1 MGDLSVTI
9 QDLWTQSCPAYGFS
23 LISLFG
29 LSGYNYFCSLYFFWL
44 FPSGSYTKKNLKQ
57 KNNFLII
64 WLQIFMKVWAGGEE
78 TEQQLLQYL
87 KTY

>member
-44 FPSGSYTKKNLKQ
+44 FPSGSYTKKNLK
-57 KNNFLII
+57 KKKLFYTMFVLNLVFFSLYIV
-64 WLQIFMKVWAGGEE
+64 FFF
-78 TEQQLLQYL
+78 
-87 KTY
+87 